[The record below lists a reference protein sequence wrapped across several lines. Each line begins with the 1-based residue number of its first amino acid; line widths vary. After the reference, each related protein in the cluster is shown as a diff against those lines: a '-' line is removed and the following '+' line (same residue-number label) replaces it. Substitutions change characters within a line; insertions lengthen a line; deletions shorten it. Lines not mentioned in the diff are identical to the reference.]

1 MYTEYYHLSA
11 KPFQLKP
18 DPDFFFGSA
27 GHKRAMAYLE
37 YGMAQEEGFIIIT
50 GEVGA
55 GKTTLVRNL
64 FRKMQSD
71 KIVAAQ
77 IANTG
82 LNSDDTLRIVSAAF
96 GLAYENLDKAS
107 LLIGIEKFL
116 HQCDQNGKRALLV
129 VDEAQN
135 LSSHTV
141 EELRMLSNYQTDKR
155 PLLQTFLLG
164 QPEFRKILLGE
175 DMQQLRQRVAATYHL
190 GPMNPAETKSYIEHR
205 LSTAGWNNDPSF
217 SEDAFTA
224 IYDYTG
230 GIPRK
235 INTLCERV
243 LLMGCLEEIHELGVT
258 EINDVIR
265 DIQQEY
271 DMPIV
276 ETKIPEVSEVTTN
289 TSEVTTST
297 SEEES
302 APELRK
308 MDDRLIK
315 MESSISSVLD
325 LLKRVLS
332 SPKVKKKSQKR
343 KPGTIKFNSDSPA
356 N

>member
-1 MYTEYYHLSA
+1 MYSEYYHLSA

-190 GPMNPAETKSYIEHR
+190 GPMNLAETRSYIEHR

-235 INTLCERV
+235 INSLCERV

-258 EINDVIR
+258 EINAVIR

-276 ETKIPEVSEVTTN
+276 ETKMPEVSEVTTN
-289 TSEVTTST
+289 TSE
-297 SEEES
+297 EES
-302 APELRK
+302 PPELRK

-332 SPKVKKKSQKR
+332 SSKVKKKFRKR
-343 KPGTIKFNSDSPA
+343 KPRTIKFNADSRA

>member
-1 MYTEYYHLSA
+1 MYSEYYHLSV

-64 FRKMQSD
+64 FKKMPSD

-190 GPMNPAETKSYIEHR
+190 GPMNLAETKSYIEHR

-235 INTLCERV
+235 INSLCERV

-258 EINDVIR
+258 EINAVIR

-276 ETKIPEVSEVTTN
+276 ETKMPEVSEVTTN
-289 TSEVTTST
+289 TSEK
-297 SEEES
+297 ES
-302 APELRK
+302 PPELRK

-332 SPKVKKKSQKR
+332 SSKVKKKFRKR
-343 KPGTIKFNSDSPA
+343 KQRTIKFNADSRA

>member
-1 MYTEYYHLSA
+1 MYSEYYHLSA

-190 GPMNPAETKSYIEHR
+190 GPMNQAETKSYIEHR

-243 LLMGCLEEIHELGVT
+243 LLMGSLEEIHDLGVT

-276 ETKIPEVSEVTTN
+276 ETKMPEVSEVTTN
-289 TSEVTTST
+289 TSE
-297 SEEES
+297 EES
-302 APELRK
+302 PPELRK

-332 SPKVKKKSQKR
+332 SSNVKKKFRKR
-343 KPGTIKFNSDSPA
+343 KPRTIKFNADSRA

>member
-1 MYTEYYHLSA
+1 MYSEYYHLSA

-64 FRKMQSD
+64 FKKMESE

-96 GLAYENLDKAS
+96 GLEYEGLSKAS

-141 EELRMLSNYQTDKR
+141 EELRMLSNYQTDKK

-164 QPEFRKILLGE
+164 QPEFRKILLGQ

-190 GPMNPAETKSYIEHR
+190 GPMDPAETKSYIEHR
-205 LSTAGWNNDPSF
+205 LTTVGWNNDPAF
-217 SEDAFTA
+217 SQDAFTA
-224 IYDYTG
+224 IYDYTN

-243 LLMGCLEEIHELGVT
+243 LLMGCLEEIHDLT
-258 EINDVIR
+258 AKEINDVIR

-271 DMPIV
+271 DMPIMKA
-276 ETKIPEVSEVTTN
+276 EIPEISETTTTVNKEIEN
-289 TSEVTTST
+289 T
-297 SEEES
+297 
-302 APELRK
+302 PELRK

-332 SPKVKKKSQKR
+332 SSKVKKKPLQR
-343 KPGTIKFNSDSPA
+343 KPRTIKFNTDSRVK
-356 N
+356 

>member
-1 MYTEYYHLSA
+1 MYTEYFHLNA

-18 DPDFFFGSA
+18 DPNFFFASA

-37 YGMAQEEGFIIIT
+37 YGIAQEEGFIIIT
-50 GEVGA
+50 GDVGA

-64 FRKMQSD
+64 FKRMESD
-71 KIVAAQ
+71 NIVAAH
-77 IANTG
+77 IANTS
-82 LNSDDTLRIVSAAF
+82 LDSDDTLRVVSASF
-96 GLAYENLDKAS
+96 GLPHENLTKAS

-116 HQCDQNGKRALLV
+116 HQCDQNGNRALLV

-135 LSSHTV
+135 LSSQTV
-141 EELRMLSNYQTDKR
+141 EELRMLSNYQTDQK

-190 GPMNPAETKSYIEHR
+190 GPMDPSETKSYIEHR
-205 LSTAGWNNDPSF
+205 LNTAGWNNDPSF
-217 SEDAFTA
+217 TQDAFTT
-224 IYDYTG
+224 IYNYTG

-243 LLMGCLEEIHELGVT
+243 LLMSCLEEIHELSST
-258 EINDVIR
+258 EINAVIS

-271 DMPIV
+271 DMPI
-276 ETKIPEVSEVTTN
+276 EVKVAEEPKSSGEITN
-289 TSEVTTST
+289 TNRET
-297 SEEES
+297 EEG
-302 APELRK
+302 PELKK
-308 MDDRLIK
+308 MDDRLMK

-325 LLKRVLS
+325 LLKKVLS
-332 SPKVKKKSQKR
+332 SSKIKKYQKKSLGQ
-343 KPGTIKFNSDSPA
+343 
-356 N
+356 

>member
-1 MYTEYYHLSA
+1 MYTSYYNLSA

-18 DPDFFFGSA
+18 DPNFFFGSA

-64 FRKMQSD
+64 FKKMESE

-77 IANTG
+77 IANTS

-96 GLAYENLDKAS
+96 GLPFEDLTKAS

-116 HQCDQNGKRALLV
+116 HQCDQNDKRALLV

-164 QPEFRKILLGE
+164 QPEFRKTLLGA

-190 GPMNPAETKSYIEHR
+190 GPMNPSETKSYIEHR

-217 SEDAFTA
+217 SQDAFDV
-224 IYDYTG
+224 IYEYTG

-235 INTLCERV
+235 INTLCERS
-243 LLMGCLEEIHELGVT
+243 LLMGCLEELHGFSGT
-258 EINDVIR
+258 EINKVIR
-265 DIQQEY
+265 DIQHEY

-276 ETKIPEVSEVTTN
+276 ETTTVDTDMLLDMSE
-289 TSEVTTST
+289 TTSDT
-297 SEEES
+297 GKEKI
-302 APELRK
+302 ADTELRK
-308 MDDRLIK
+308 MDQRLVK

-325 LLKRVLS
+325 LLKEVLS
-332 SPKVKKKSQKR
+332 SSAVKKKSWKR
-343 KPGTIKFNSDSPA
+343 KPRTLKFNTHSRVK
-356 N
+356 

>member
-1 MYTEYYHLSA
+1 MYSEYYHLSA

-64 FRKMQSD
+64 FRKMPSD

-235 INTLCERV
+235 INSLCERV

-258 EINDVIR
+258 EINTVIR

-276 ETKIPEVSEVTTN
+276 ETKMPEVSKVTTN
-289 TSEVTTST
+289 TR
-297 SEEES
+297 EEES
-302 APELRK
+302 PPELRK

-315 MESSISSVLD
+315 MESSISSVLE
-325 LLKRVLS
+325 LLKKVLS
-332 SPKVKKKSQKR
+332 SSKIKKKFRKR
-343 KPGTIKFNSDSPA
+343 KQRTIKFNADSRA

>member
-64 FRKMQSD
+64 FKKMESD

-96 GLAYENLDKAS
+96 GLEYEGLSKAS

-116 HQCDQNGKRALLV
+116 HQCDQNEKRALLV

-141 EELRMLSNYQTDKR
+141 EELRMLSNYQTDKK

-190 GPMNPAETKSYIEHR
+190 GPMNQAETKSYIEHR
-205 LSTAGWNNDPSF
+205 LATAGWRNDPSF

-224 IYDYTG
+224 IYEYTG

-243 LLMGCLEEIHELGVT
+243 LLMGCLEEIHELGAT

-276 ETKIPEVSEVTTN
+276 ETKMPKVSEVTTN
-289 TSEVTTST
+289 TSEA
-297 SEEES
+297 ES
-302 APELRK
+302 PPELRK

-315 MESSISSVLD
+315 MENSITSVLD
-325 LLKRVLS
+325 LLKKVLS
-332 SPKVKKKSQKR
+332 SSKVKKKSQK
-343 KPGTIKFNSDSPA
+343 KTA
-356 N
+356 NNKI

>member
-64 FRKMQSD
+64 FKKMESD

-96 GLAYENLDKAS
+96 GLEYEGLSKAS

-141 EELRMLSNYQTDKR
+141 EELRMLSNYQTDKK

-190 GPMNPAETKSYIEHR
+190 GPMNQAETKSYIEHR

-217 SEDAFTA
+217 SEDAYTA
-224 IYDYTG
+224 IYNYTG

-243 LLMGCLEEIHELGVT
+243 LLMGCLEEIHKLGIT

-276 ETKIPEVSEVTTN
+276 ETKMPEVSEVTTN
-289 TSEVTTST
+289 TSE
-297 SEEES
+297 EES
-302 APELRK
+302 VPALRK

-315 MESSISSVLD
+315 MENSISSVLD
-325 LLKRVLS
+325 LLKKVLS
-332 SPKVKKKSQKR
+332 SSKAKKKPLK
-343 KPGTIKFNSDSPA
+343 KNLEGNKI
-356 N
+356 

>member
-1 MYTEYYHLSA
+1 MYSEYYHLSA

-50 GEVGA
+50 GEIGA

-190 GPMNPAETKSYIEHR
+190 GPMNMAETKSYIEHR

-235 INTLCERV
+235 INSLCERV

-258 EINDVIR
+258 EINAVIR

-276 ETKIPEVSEVTTN
+276 ETKMPEVSEVTTN
-289 TSEVTTST
+289 A

-302 APELRK
+302 PPELRK

-332 SPKVKKKSQKR
+332 SPKAKR
-343 KPGTIKFNSDSPA
+343 KFRK
-356 N
+356 

>member
-1 MYTEYYHLSA
+1 MYSEYYHLNA

-50 GEVGA
+50 GEIGA

-164 QPEFRKILLGE
+164 QPESRKTLRGE

-190 GPMNPAETKSYIEHR
+190 GPMNLAETRSYIEHR

-258 EINDVIR
+258 EINAVIR

-276 ETKIPEVSEVTTN
+276 ETKMPEVSEVTTN
-289 TSEVTTST
+289 TSE
-297 SEEES
+297 EES
-302 APELRK
+302 PPELRK

-332 SPKVKKKSQKR
+332 SPKAKR
-343 KPGTIKFNSDSPA
+343 KFRK
-356 N
+356 

>member
-1 MYTEYYHLSA
+1 MYSDYYHLSA

-64 FRKMQSD
+64 FKKMASE

-96 GLAYENLDKAS
+96 GLEYEGLSKAS

-141 EELRMLSNYQTDKR
+141 EELRMLSNYQTDKK

-164 QPEFRKILLGE
+164 QPEFRKILLGQ

-190 GPMNPAETKSYIEHR
+190 GPMDPAETKAYIEHR
-205 LSTAGWNNDPSF
+205 LTTAGWNNDPTF
-217 SEDAFTA
+217 SQDAFTA
-224 IYDYTG
+224 IYDYTN

-243 LLMGCLEEIHELGVT
+243 LLMGCLEEMHAFTVK
-258 EINDVIR
+258 EINEVIR

-271 DMPIV
+271 DMPV
-276 ETKIPEVSEVTTN
+276 VMDTEIPELSETATTVN
-289 TSEVTTST
+289 KEK
-297 SEEES
+297 ES
-302 APELRK
+302 APALRK

-315 MESSISSVLD
+315 MENSISSVLD

-332 SPKVKKKSQKR
+332 SSKVKKKSPQK
-343 KPGTIKFNSDSPA
+343 KPRTIKFNADSRVK
-356 N
+356 

>member
-18 DPDFFFGSA
+18 DPDFFYGSA

-64 FRKMQSD
+64 FKKMESD

-96 GLAYENLDKAS
+96 GLEYEGLSKAS

-135 LSSHTV
+135 LSSQTV
-141 EELRMLSNYQTDKR
+141 EELRMLSNYQTDKK

-164 QPEFRKILLGE
+164 QPEFRKILLGH

-205 LSTAGWNNDPSF
+205 LTTAGWSHDDPTF

-243 LLMGCLEEIHELGVT
+243 LLMGCLEEIHELGAT
-258 EINDVIR
+258 EINNVIR

-276 ETKIPEVSEVTTN
+276 EIKIPEVPETTTN
-289 TSEVTTST
+289 L
-297 SEEES
+297 SEEKES
-302 APELRK
+302 PPELRK

-315 MESSISSVLD
+315 MEHSISSVLD
-325 LLKRVLS
+325 LLKKVLS
-332 SPKVKKKSQKR
+332 TSKVKK
-343 KPGTIKFNSDSPA
+343 NS
-356 N
+356 

>member
-64 FRKMQSD
+64 FKKMESD

-96 GLAYENLDKAS
+96 GLEYEGLSKAS

-141 EELRMLSNYQTDKR
+141 EELRMLSNYQTDKK

-190 GPMNPAETKSYIEHR
+190 GPMNQTETKSYIEHR

-217 SEDAFTA
+217 SEDAYTA
-224 IYDYTG
+224 IYNYTG

-243 LLMGCLEEIHELGVT
+243 LLMGCLEEIHKLGIT

-276 ETKIPEVSEVTTN
+276 ETKMPEVSEVTTN
-289 TSEVTTST
+289 TSE
-297 SEEES
+297 EES
-302 APELRK
+302 VPGLRK

-315 MESSISSVLD
+315 MENSISSVLD
-325 LLKRVLS
+325 LLKKVLS
-332 SPKVKKKSQKR
+332 SSKAKKKPLK
-343 KPGTIKFNSDSPA
+343 KNLEGNKI
-356 N
+356 

>member
-1 MYTEYYHLSA
+1 MYSEYYHLSA

-116 HQCDQNGKRALLV
+116 HQCDQNRKRALLV

-190 GPMNPAETKSYIEHR
+190 GPMNQAETKSYIEHR
-205 LSTAGWNNDPSF
+205 LSTVGWNNDPSF

-258 EINDVIR
+258 EINAVIR

-276 ETKIPEVSEVTTN
+276 ETKMPEVSEVTTD
-289 TSEVTTST
+289 T

-302 APELRK
+302 PPELRK

-332 SPKVKKKSQKR
+332 SSKVKKKFR
-343 KPGTIKFNSDSPA
+343 KMKTENNDI
-356 N
+356 

>member
-64 FRKMQSD
+64 FKKMESD

-96 GLAYENLDKAS
+96 GLEYEGLSKAS

-141 EELRMLSNYQTDKR
+141 EELRMLSNYQTDKK

-190 GPMNPAETKSYIEHR
+190 GPMNQAETKSYIEHR

-217 SEDAFTA
+217 SEDAYTG
-224 IYDYTG
+224 IYNYTG

-243 LLMGCLEEIHELGVT
+243 LLMGCLEEIHKLSIT

-276 ETKIPEVSEVTTN
+276 ETKMPEVSEVTTN
-289 TSEVTTST
+289 TSE
-297 SEEES
+297 EES
-302 APELRK
+302 VPGLRK

-315 MESSISSVLD
+315 MENSISSVLD
-325 LLKRVLS
+325 LLKKVLS
-332 SPKVKKKSQKR
+332 SSKAKKKPLK
-343 KPGTIKFNSDSPA
+343 KNLEGNKI
-356 N
+356 

>member
-1 MYTEYYHLSA
+1 MYSEYYHLNA

-235 INTLCERV
+235 INSLCERV

-276 ETKIPEVSEVTTN
+276 ETKMPEVSEVTTN
-289 TSEVTTST
+289 TSE
-297 SEEES
+297 EES
-302 APELRK
+302 PPELRK

-332 SPKVKKKSQKR
+332 SSKVKKKFR
-343 KPGTIKFNSDSPA
+343 KIKPSTIKFNADSRA
-356 N
+356 D

>member
-1 MYTEYYHLSA
+1 MYSEYYHLSA

-82 LNSDDTLRIVSAAF
+82 LNSDDTLKIVSAAF

-135 LSSHTV
+135 LSSQTV

-190 GPMNPAETKSYIEHR
+190 GPMNPDETRSYIEHR

-230 GIPRK
+230 GIPRM

-243 LLMGCLEEIHELGVT
+243 LLMGCLEEIHELGAT

-276 ETKIPEVSEVTTN
+276 ETKMPEVSEVTTN
-289 TSEVTTST
+289 A

-302 APELRK
+302 PPELRK

-332 SPKVKKKSQKR
+332 SSKVKKKFR
-343 KPGTIKFNSDSPA
+343 KIKSRTIKVNEDSRA

>member
-1 MYTEYYHLSA
+1 MYSEYYRLSA

-64 FRKMQSD
+64 FKKMQSD

-164 QPEFRKILLGE
+164 QPEFRKILLGA

-190 GPMNPAETKSYIEHR
+190 GPMNLAETRSYIEHR

-235 INTLCERV
+235 INSLCERV

-258 EINDVIR
+258 EINTVIR

-276 ETKIPEVSEVTTN
+276 ETKMPEVSEVTTK
-289 TSEVTTST
+289 T

-302 APELRK
+302 PPELRK

-332 SPKVKKKSQKR
+332 SSKVKKKFR
-343 KPGTIKFNSDSPA
+343 KTKPSTIKFNADSRA
-356 N
+356 D

>member
-1 MYTEYYHLSA
+1 MYSEYYRLSA

-64 FRKMQSD
+64 FKKMPSD

-164 QPEFRKILLGE
+164 QPEFRKILLGA

-190 GPMNPAETKSYIEHR
+190 GPMNQAETKSYIEHR
-205 LSTAGWNNDPSF
+205 LSTVGWNNDPSF

-224 IYDYTG
+224 IHDYTG

-276 ETKIPEVSEVTTN
+276 ETKMPEVSEVTTD
-289 TSEVTTST
+289 T
-297 SEEES
+297 SEEENP
-302 APELRK
+302 PELRK

-332 SPKVKKKSQKR
+332 SSKIKKKFR
-343 KPGTIKFNSDSPA
+343 KMKTENNRI
-356 N
+356 

>member
-1 MYTEYYHLSA
+1 MYSEYYHLSA

-190 GPMNPAETKSYIEHR
+190 GPMNQAETKSYIEHR
-205 LSTAGWNNDPSF
+205 LSTVGWNNDPSF

-224 IYDYTG
+224 IHDYTG

-276 ETKIPEVSEVTTN
+276 ETKMPEVSEVTTN
-289 TSEVTTST
+289 TSE
-297 SEEES
+297 EES
-302 APELRK
+302 PPELRK

-332 SPKVKKKSQKR
+332 SSNVKKKFRKR
-343 KPGTIKFNSDSPA
+343 KPRTIKFNADSRA

>member
-1 MYTEYYHLSA
+1 MYSSYYNLKA

-18 DPDFFFGSA
+18 DPDFFFGST

-37 YGMAQEEGFIIIT
+37 YGIAQEEGFIIIT

-64 FRKMQSD
+64 FKKMESD

-82 LNSDDTLRIVSAAF
+82 LNSDDTLRIVAAAF
-96 GLAYENLDKAS
+96 GLPYENLSKAG

-135 LSSHTV
+135 LSTHTV
-141 EELRMLSNYQTDKR
+141 EELRMLSNYQTDKK

-164 QPEFRKILLGE
+164 QPEFRKTLLGE
-175 DMQQLRQRVAATYHL
+175 DMLQLRQRVAATYHL
-190 GPMNPAETKSYIEHR
+190 GPMDSSETKSYIEHR
-205 LSTAGWNNDPSF
+205 LNTTGWNNDPSF
-217 SEDAFTA
+217 TQDAFAA
-224 IYDYTG
+224 IYNYTG

-235 INTLCERV
+235 INTLCERI
-243 LLMGCLEEIHELGVT
+243 LLMGCLEELHSFSDAEVNAVIH
-258 EINDVIR
+258 

-271 DMPIV
+271 DMPII
-276 ETKIPEVSEVTTN
+276 ELEIPDVSD
-289 TSEVTTST
+289 TTSNI
-297 SEEES
+297 SEKKEAGS
-302 APELRK
+302 ELRK

-315 MESSISSVLD
+315 MESSISSVLE
-325 LLKRVLS
+325 LLQKVLS
-332 SPKVKKKSQKR
+332 SSKVKKKPQKR
-343 KPGTIKFNSDSPA
+343 KPRIMKFNTRPHIKQRSQG
-356 N
+356 

>member
-1 MYTEYYHLSA
+1 MYSEYYRLSA

-190 GPMNPAETKSYIEHR
+190 GPMNQAETKSYIEHR

-217 SEDAFTA
+217 SEDAFAA

-235 INTLCERV
+235 INSLCERV
-243 LLMGCLEEIHELGVT
+243 LLMGCLEEIHALGVT

-276 ETKIPEVSEVTTN
+276 ETKMPEVSEVTTN
-289 TSEVTTST
+289 TSE
-297 SEEES
+297 EES
-302 APELRK
+302 PPELRK

-332 SPKVKKKSQKR
+332 SSKVKKKFRKR
-343 KPGTIKFNSDSPA
+343 KQRTIKFNADSRA

>member
-1 MYTEYYHLSA
+1 MYAEYYHLNA

-64 FRKMQSD
+64 FKKMESD

-96 GLAYENLDKAS
+96 GLPYENLDKAS

-135 LSSHTV
+135 LTSHTV
-141 EELRMLSNYQTDKR
+141 EELRMLSNYQTDQK

-190 GPMNPAETKSYIEHR
+190 GPMNISETRSYIEHR
-205 LSTAGWNNDPSF
+205 LKTAGWDNDPSF
-217 SEDAFTA
+217 SEDAFTV

-243 LLMGCLEEIHELGVT
+243 LLMGCLEEIHEIGAK
-258 EINDVIR
+258 EINDVIH

-276 ETKIPEVSEVTTN
+276 ETKMPEI
-289 TSEVTTST
+289 
-297 SEEES
+297 SEETKTSQSERKENV
-302 APELRK
+302 PELRK

-325 LLKRVLS
+325 LLKKVLS
-332 SPKVKKKSQKR
+332 SSKAKKKVLKV
-343 KPGTIKFNSDSPA
+343 N
-356 N
+356 

>member
-1 MYTEYYHLSA
+1 MYTSYYHLNA

-18 DPDFFFGSA
+18 DPNFFFGSS

-64 FRKMQSD
+64 FRKIESG

-77 IANTG
+77 IANTN

-96 GLAYENLDKAS
+96 ALPYENLSKAS

-116 HQCDQNGKRALLV
+116 HQCDQSGKRALLV

-135 LSSHTV
+135 LSSQAV
-141 EELRMLSNYQTDKR
+141 EELRCLSNYQTDDK

-164 QPEFRKILLGE
+164 QPEFRKTLLGE
-175 DMQQLRQRVAATYHL
+175 DMQQLRQRVSATYHL
-190 GPMNPAETKSYIEHR
+190 GPMDSSDTRAYIEHR
-205 LSTAGWNNDPSF
+205 LSTAGWHDDPSF
-217 SEDAFTA
+217 SKEAFAA

-243 LLMGCLEEIHELGVT
+243 LLMGCLEELHHFDSIEIKNVIH
-258 EINDVIR
+258 

-271 DMPIV
+271 DLPI
-276 ETKIPEVSEVTTN
+276 KGTN
-289 TSEVTTST
+289 TPRVPDIISDSDEIKKDD
-297 SEEES
+297 
-302 APELRK
+302 PDLRK

-315 MESSISSVLD
+315 MENSISSVLH
-325 LLKRVLS
+325 LLKEILS
-332 SPKVKKKSQKR
+332 SSNVRKKSQKKSPR
-343 KPGTIKFNSDSPA
+343 TMKFDTHPYNK
-356 N
+356 

>member
-1 MYTEYYHLSA
+1 
-11 KPFQLKP
+11 
-18 DPDFFFGSA
+18 
-27 GHKRAMAYLE
+27 MAYLE

-82 LNSDDTLRIVSAAF
+82 LNSVDTLRIVSAAF

-164 QPEFRKILLGE
+164 QPEFRKILLGA

-235 INTLCERV
+235 INSLCERA
-243 LLMGCLEEIHELGVT
+243 LLMGCLEEIHELGGA
-258 EINDVIR
+258 EINAVIR

-276 ETKIPEVSEVTTN
+276 ETKMPEVSEVTTD
-289 TSEVTTST
+289 T

-302 APELRK
+302 PPELRK

-332 SPKVKKKSQKR
+332 SSKIKKKFWKMKTENNR
-343 KPGTIKFNSDSPA
+343 I
-356 N
+356 

>member
-1 MYTEYYHLSA
+1 MYSEYYHLSA

-64 FRKMQSD
+64 FKKMASE

-96 GLAYENLDKAS
+96 GLEYEGIPKAS

-141 EELRMLSNYQTDKR
+141 EELRMLSNYQTDKK

-164 QPEFRKILLGE
+164 QPEFRKILLGQ

-190 GPMNPAETKSYIEHR
+190 GPMDPAETKSYIEHR
-205 LSTAGWNNDPSF
+205 LTTAGWNNDPTF
-217 SEDAFTA
+217 SQDAFTA
-224 IYDYTG
+224 IYDYTN

-243 LLMGCLEEIHELGVT
+243 LLMGCLEEIHELT
-258 EINDVIR
+258 AKEINDVIR

-271 DMPIV
+271 DMPV
-276 ETKIPEVSEVTTN
+276 MEAEMPEISEATTTVN
-289 TSEVTTST
+289 KENI
-297 SEEES
+297 
-302 APELRK
+302 PELRK

-325 LLKRVLS
+325 LLKKVLS
-332 SPKVKKKSQKR
+332 SSKVKKKSPTKNTENN
-343 KPGTIKFNSDSPA
+343 KI
-356 N
+356 